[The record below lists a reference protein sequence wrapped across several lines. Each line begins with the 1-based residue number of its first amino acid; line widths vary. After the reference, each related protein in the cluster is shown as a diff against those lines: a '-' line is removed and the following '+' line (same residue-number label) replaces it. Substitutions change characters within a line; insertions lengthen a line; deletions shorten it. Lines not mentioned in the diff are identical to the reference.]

1 MARTA
6 VRKWNDA
13 RRGDDFLEIEYN
25 EAREQQF
32 EYLEE
37 DEEFFS
43 TDSEEEDEEE
53 AEEDGLSQ
61 SFSTA

>member
-1 MARTA
+1 M
-6 VRKWNDA
+6 
-13 RRGDDFLEIEYN
+13 EIEYN

-43 TDSEEEDEEE
+43 TSSEEE
-53 AEEDGLSQ
+53 EDGEVEDDGLRQ
-61 SFSTA
+61 SFLVT